1 MGQFQMVTFQD
12 SIQQGAVEFR
22 LLQHLFDAREIL
34 YSSDGGGDVRRSLAT
49 PANAGP
55 RGFLSETQG

>member
-22 LLQHLFDAREIL
+22 LFEHLFDARAIL
-34 YSSDGGGDVRRSLAT
+34 
-49 PANAGP
+49 
-55 RGFLSETQG
+55 LSQEGVMHAEERFGVTR